1 MFFLKF
7 LKAFD
12 QLRNKCFELTDD
24 LVVYQDLVN
33 SLKKSVVS
41 AHNEKEALQQY
52 CVDASS
58 DMDKLA
64 FVLER
69 EQAFTN
75 IQFTASE
82 LRRDIETLKA
92 DNRFL
97 FFLNFI

>member
-1 MFFLKF
+1 MSNFAFPQPRENCDKCAEF

-33 SLKKSVVS
+33 SLKRSVVS

-69 EQAFTN
+69 EQAFTD
-75 IQFTASE
+75 IQFYSFGT
-82 LRRDIETLKA
+82 
-92 DNRFL
+92 
-97 FFLNFI
+97 